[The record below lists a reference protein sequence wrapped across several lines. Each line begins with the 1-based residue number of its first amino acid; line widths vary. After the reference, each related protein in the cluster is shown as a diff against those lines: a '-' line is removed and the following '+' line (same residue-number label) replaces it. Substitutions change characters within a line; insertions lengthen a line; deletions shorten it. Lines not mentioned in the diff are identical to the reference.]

1 MKWAKIII
9 LVIIFRDSL
18 LLPLCAK
25 SDKILVLVINGVE
38 VPYNK
43 KSRTQP
49 TEVRIEAV
57 EVNC

>member
-1 MKWAKIII
+1 MIAFQTSISFPLSAK
-9 LVIIFRDSL
+9 F
-18 LLPLCAK
+18 
-25 SDKILVLVINGVE
+25 DKVLALVINGVE

-57 EVNC
+57 EVKLAFS

>member
-9 LVIIFRDSL
+9 SMIIFQGSM

-57 EVNC
+57 EVNF